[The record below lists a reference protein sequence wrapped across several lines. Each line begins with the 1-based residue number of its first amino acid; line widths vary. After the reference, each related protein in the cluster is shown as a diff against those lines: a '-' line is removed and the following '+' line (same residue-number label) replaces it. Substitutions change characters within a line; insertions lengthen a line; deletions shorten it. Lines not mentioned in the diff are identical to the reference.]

1 MLYTYW
7 LFKSMYGTAMARVRK
22 IEIRNF
28 RSIKSLSWMPISG
41 INCLIGPGDSGKT
54 TILDAIDYCLGA
66 RRNLSISDADF
77 FEMSVSEP
85 ICIALTIGDLEDG
98 LKSLDTYGHYLRG
111 FLAETGTILDEPK
124 KDAETV
130 LCLQLTVHDDLEPK
144 WELVSDRA
152 AAQGMSRSL
161 SWGDRQKLAPNRL
174 GALSDYNLSWRRG
187 SVLNKL
193 NDETADASAA
203 LINAARIAR
212 DAFGDDAQ
220 KELSKTLEIV
230 RKTACSLGIEAGTD
244 AKALLDAH
252 GVSFSGGTVSLHDV
266 KGVPLRNLG
275 VGSIRLLIAG
285 LQRAAAEKSSLI
297 LIDELEYGLEPH
309 RIIRLLASL
318 GAKEEEP
325 PLQAF
330 VTTHSPSAL
339 RELSGNQLFVLRKT
353 EDESHEAKQ
362 VGIEDAAQG
371 TIRSH
376 PEAFLSRK
384 VIVCE
389 GASEVGF
396 LRGLDACFLSNPA
409 YQPLAARGVSLADG
423 GGVTRVIGRGHAL
436 VDVGYPVAVFR
447 DDDKQPDAE
456 SEKAFESAGGSVFK
470 WLPDQTIEDAIYLGA
485 NDKAVE
491 GLVAYAIDLHDRGSI
506 DQWIKSASANALD
519 LEGFET
525 EALLGGI
532 SAETRTIIAK
542 ASKQKNNPWFK
553 NVSAMEHI
561 GRYIVGPEMKNT
573 SEEFKAVVAAVFR
586 WIEDV

>member
-1 MLYTYW
+1 
-7 LFKSMYGTAMARVRK
+7 MARIRK
-22 IEIRNF
+22 IEISNF
-28 RSIKSLSWMPISG
+28 RSIKTLSWMPTSG

-77 FEMSVSEP
+77 FEMNVEDP
-85 ICIALTIGDLEDG
+85 ICIQLAIGDLEDS
-98 LKSLDTYGHYLRG
+98 LKSLDAYGHFLRG
-111 FLAETGTILDEPK
+111 FLANTGEILDEPD

-130 LCLQLTVHDDLEPK
+130 LCLQLVVQDDLEPR
-144 WELVSDRA
+144 WDLLSDRA
-152 AAQGMSRSL
+152 AAQGMARSL
-161 SWGDRQKLAPNRL
+161 SWGDKQRLAPNRL

-193 NDETADASAA
+193 NDETTDASAA

-220 KELSKTLEIV
+220 EELSETLETV
-230 RKTACSLGIEAGTD
+230 RKTASSLGIEAGTH

-252 GVSFSGGTVSLHDV
+252 SVSFAGGTVSLHDSS
-266 KGVPLRNLG
+266 GVPLRNLG

-309 RIIRLLASL
+309 RIVRLLSSL
-318 GAKEEEP
+318 GAKEGNP

-330 VTTHSPSAL
+330 VTTHSPTAL

-353 EDESHEAKQ
+353 DKGSHEAKQ

-376 PEAFLSRK
+376 PEAFLSRR

-396 LRGLDACFLSNPA
+396 LRGLDACFSSNTA
-409 YQPLAARGVSLADG
+409 YRPLAARGVSLADG
-423 GGVTRVIGRGHAL
+423 GGVSKVIGRGQAL
-436 VDVGYPVAVFR
+436 VELSYPVAVFR
-447 DDDKQPDAE
+447 DDDKQPDAAAE
-456 SEKAFESAGGSVFK
+456 TAFEGAGGAVFK
-470 WLPDQTIEDAIYLGA
+470 WQPGQAIEDAIFQGVS
-485 NDKAVE
+485 DTAVE
-491 GLVAYAIDLHDRGSI
+491 GLVAYAIDLHDRDSI

-519 LEGFET
+519 LDAFET
-525 EALLGGI
+525 EALVGEI
-532 SAETRTIIAK
+532 SHDTRAMLAK
-542 ASKQKNNPWFK
+542 ASKQKNNPWLK
-553 NVSAMEHI
+553 NVTAMEYA
-561 GRYIVGPEMKNT
+561 GRTIIGPEMKDANPDFQ
-573 SEEFKAVVAAVFR
+573 SVLAAIFR
-586 WIEDV
+586 WAEDA

>member
-1 MLYTYW
+1 MFGNAL
-7 LFKSMYGTAMARVRK
+7 ARIRR
-22 IEIRNF
+22 IEINNF
-28 RSIKSLSWMPISG
+28 RSIKSFSWKPTSG
-41 INCLIGPGDSGKT
+41 INCLIGPGDSGKS
-54 TILDAIDYCLGA
+54 TILDAIDYSLGA

-77 FEMSVSEP
+77 FEMNVEEP
-85 ICIALTIGDLEDG
+85 IRIELTIGDLEDG
-98 LKSLDTYGHYLRG
+98 LKSLDAYGHFLRG
-111 FLAETGTILDEPK
+111 FLSETGEILDEPE

-130 LCLQLTVHDDLEPK
+130 LCLQLTVRDDLEPK

-161 SWGDRQKLAPNRL
+161 SWGDRQRLAPNRL

-187 SVLNKL
+187 SVLNRL

-203 LINAARIAR
+203 LIKAARMAR

-220 KELSKTLEIV
+220 KELSETLETV
-230 RKTACSLGIEAGTD
+230 RKTASSLGIEAGTD

-252 GVSFSGGTVSLHDV
+252 SVSFSGGTVSLHDA

-275 VGSIRLLIAG
+275 IGSIRLLIAG
-285 LQRAAAEKSSLI
+285 LQRAAAKESSLI

-309 RIIRLLASL
+309 RIIRLLSSL
-318 GAKEEEP
+318 GAKEEKP

-330 VTTHSPSAL
+330 VTTHSPTAL

-353 EDESHEAKQ
+353 EDECHEAKQ
-362 VGIEDAAQG
+362 VGVEDAAQG

-396 LRGLDACFLSNPA
+396 LRGLDACFSSNAA

-423 GGVTRVIGRGHAL
+423 GGVTRVVARGQAL

-447 DDDKQPDAE
+447 DDDKQPDAD
-456 SEKAFESAGGSVFK
+456 SEKAFESVGGTVFK
-470 WLPDQTIEDAIYLGA
+470 WRTGQAIEDAIFLGVT
-485 NDKAVE
+485 DTAVE
-491 GLVAYAIDLHDRGSI
+491 GLVAYATNLHDRGSI
-506 DQWIKSASANALD
+506 NQWIKSASANALD
-519 LEGFET
+519 LDGFEA

-532 SAETRTIIAK
+532 SAATRTIIAK
-542 ASKQKNNPWFK
+542 ASKQKNNSWFK

-561 GRYIVGPEMKNT
+561 GRDIVGPELKGA
-573 SEEFKAVVAAVFR
+573 SKDFKAVLAAIFR
-586 WIEDV
+586 WVEDA

>member
-1 MLYTYW
+1 
-7 LFKSMYGTAMARVRK
+7 MARIKK
-22 IEIRNF
+22 IKIGNF
-28 RSIKSLSWMPISG
+28 RSIKNLSWVPASG

-66 RRNLSISDADF
+66 RRNLPISDADF
-77 FEMSVSEP
+77 FGMNVEEP
-85 ICIALTIGDLEDG
+85 ICIELTIGDLEDG
-98 LKSLDTYGHYLRG
+98 LKNLDAYGHYLRG
-111 FLAETGTILDEPK
+111 FIAETGEILDEPE

-130 LCLQLTVHDDLEPK
+130 LCLQFVVNDDLEPK
-144 WELVSDRA
+144 WDLVSDRA

-161 SWGDRQKLAPNRL
+161 SWGDRQRLAPNRL

-193 NDETADASAA
+193 NDETVDASAA
-203 LINAARIAR
+203 LINAARTAR
-212 DAFGDDAQ
+212 ETFGDDAQ
-220 KELSKTLEIV
+220 KELSETLETV
-230 RKTACSLGIEAGTD
+230 RTTAASLGIEAGTG

-252 GVSFSGGTVSLHDV
+252 SVSFSGGTVSLHDA
-266 KGVPLRNLG
+266 KGVPLKNLG

-318 GAKEEEP
+318 GAKEENP

-330 VTTHSPSAL
+330 VTTHSPTAL
-339 RELSGNQLFVLRKT
+339 KELSGNQLFVLRKT
-353 EDESHEAKQ
+353 DDGSHEAKQ
-362 VGIEDAAQG
+362 VGVEDAAQG

-396 LRGLDACFLSNPA
+396 LRGLDACYSSNTA

-423 GGVTRVIGRGHAL
+423 GGVSKVLGRGQAL
-436 VDVGYPVAVFR
+436 IDVGYPVAVFR
-447 DDDKQPDAE
+447 DDDKQPDAAAE
-456 SEKAFESAGGSVFK
+456 NAFESAGGVVFK
-470 WLPDQTIEDAIYLGA
+470 WQPGQAIEDAIFQGA
-485 NDKAVE
+485 SIATVE
-491 GLVAYAIDLHDRGSI
+491 GLVGHAIVLHDRDSI
-506 DQWIKSASANALD
+506 DQWIKSASANVID
-519 LEGFET
+519 LGAFEA
-525 EALLGGI
+525 EALTGCI
-532 SAETRTIIAK
+532 SPATRAIIAK

-553 NVSAMEHI
+553 NVSAMEYI
-561 GRYIVGPEMKNT
+561 GRKIVGPDWQNSQPWFQKT
-573 SEEFKAVVAAVFR
+573 LSEIFS
-586 WIEDV
+586 WINDA

>member
-1 MLYTYW
+1 
-7 LFKSMYGTAMARVRK
+7 MARIRK
-22 IEIRNF
+22 IEIKNF
-28 RSIKSLSWMPISG
+28 RSIKLLSWMPTSG
-41 INCLIGPGDSGKT
+41 VNCLIGPGDSGKT
-54 TILDAIDYCLGA
+54 SILDAVDYCLGA

-77 FEMSVSEP
+77 FEMNVEEP
-85 ICIALTIGDLEDG
+85 ICITLTIGDLEDG
-98 LKSLDTYGHYLRG
+98 LKNLDTYGHYLRG
-111 FLAETGTILDEPK
+111 FLSETGETLDEPEK
-124 KDAETV
+124 SAETV

-144 WELVSDRA
+144 WELLSDRA

-161 SWGDRQKLAPNRL
+161 SWGDRQRLAPNRL

-193 NDETADASAA
+193 NEETADASAA
-203 LINAARIAR
+203 LINAARMAR

-220 KELSKTLEIV
+220 KELSETLETV
-230 RKTACSLGIEAGTD
+230 RKTASSLGIEGGAD

-252 GVSFSGGTVSLHDV
+252 SVSFSGGTVALHDA

-275 VGSIRLLIAG
+275 VGSTRLLITG
-285 LQRAAAEKSSLI
+285 LQRAAAENSSLI

-330 VTTHSPSAL
+330 VTTHSPTVL
-339 RELSGNQLFVLRKT
+339 RELSGNQLYVLRKT
-353 EDESHEAKQ
+353 EDQSHQAMQ
-362 VGIEDAAQG
+362 VGIEDSAQG

-396 LRGLDACFLSNPA
+396 LRGLDACFSLNPS

-423 GGVTRVIGRGHAL
+423 GGVTKLVGRGRAL
-436 VDVGYPVAVFR
+436 VDVDYSVAIFR

-456 SEKAFESAGGSVFK
+456 AEGAFESAGGTVFK
-470 WLPDQTIEDAIYLGA
+470 WQPDQAIEDAIFLGVSDA
-485 NDKAVE
+485 AVQN
-491 GLVAYAIDLHDRGSI
+491 LVSYAIELNDRASV

-519 LEGFET
+519 LASFENA
-525 EALLGGI
+525 ALLGGI
-532 SAETRTIIAK
+532 GPDIRAIIAR
-542 ASKQKNNPWFK
+542 ASKQKKDPWFK
-553 NVSAMEHI
+553 NVSAMEHV
-561 GRYIVGPEMKNT
+561 GRHIVGPDWQNT
-573 SEEFKAVVAAVFR
+573 QPWFQKVLTDVFS
-586 WIEDV
+586 WINNA

>member
-1 MLYTYW
+1 MG
-7 LFKSMYGTAMARVRK
+7 GTVARIRK
-22 IEIRNF
+22 IEISNF
-28 RSIKSLSWMPISG
+28 RSINSLSWRPSSG

-77 FEMSVSEP
+77 FEMNVDEP
-85 ICIALTIGDLEDG
+85 ICIKLTIGDLEDG
-98 LKSLDTYGHYLRG
+98 LKSLDAYGHFLRG
-111 FLAETGTILDEPK
+111 FRAETGEILEEPE

-130 LCLQLTVHDDLEPK
+130 LCLQLKVQDDLEPK
-144 WELVSDRA
+144 WDLVSDRA

-161 SWGDRQKLAPNRL
+161 SWGDRQRLAPNRL
-174 GALSDYNLSWRRG
+174 GALSEYNLSWRRG

-220 KELSKTLEIV
+220 KELSETLKTV
-230 RKTACSLGIEAGTD
+230 RETASSLGIEAGKD

-252 GVSFSGGTVSLHDV
+252 SVSFSGGAVSLHDA

-309 RIIRLLASL
+309 RIIRLLSSL
-318 GAKEEEP
+318 GAKEVNP

-330 VTTHSPSAL
+330 VTTHSPTAL
-339 RELSGNQLFVLRKT
+339 RELSGNQLFVLRKI
-353 EDESHEAKQ
+353 DDGSHEAKK
-362 VGIEDAAQG
+362 VGVEDDAQG

-376 PEAFLSRK
+376 PEAFLSRR

-396 LRGLDACFLSNPA
+396 LRGLDACFSSNA
-409 YQPLAARGVSLADG
+409 TYQPLAARGVSLADG
-423 GGVTRVIGRGHAL
+423 GGVTRVIGRGQAL

-447 DDDKQPDAE
+447 DDDKQPDAAAE
-456 SEKAFESAGGSVFK
+456 TAFESVGGAVFK
-470 WLPDQTIEDAIYLGA
+470 WQPGQAIEDAIFQGGS
-485 NDKAVE
+485 DTVVE

-506 DQWIKSASANALD
+506 DQWIKSASESAFD
-519 LEGFET
+519 LGDFEA
-525 EALLGGI
+525 EALLGSIGPD
-532 SAETRTIIAK
+532 TRAILAK

-553 NVSAMEHI
+553 NVTAMEHI
-561 GRYIVGPEMKNT
+561 GRNVVGPELQKSQQWFQQVLT
-573 SEEFKAVVAAVFR
+573 AIFS
-586 WIEDV
+586 WINHA